1 MNYEVSRIE
10 NCFADSRSY
19 EYILP
24 IDGREMLKNLSGWE
38 VRLNE
43 KLRRPVGIAEQQ
55 GVIIKFILAGNRFRV
70 SFPEA
75 SWETEKEKFEKFVEK
90 LTCTE

>member
-1 MNYEVSRIE
+1 MNYEVTRIE

-19 EYILP
+19 EYVLP
-24 IDGREMLKNLSGWE
+24 IDGKAMLTNLPGWE
-38 VRLNE
+38 IRLNE
-43 KLRRPVGIAEQQ
+43 KLRRPVGIAENG

-70 SFPEA
+70 SFPEGA
-75 SWETEKEKFEKFVEK
+75 WEAEKQKFELFLEK